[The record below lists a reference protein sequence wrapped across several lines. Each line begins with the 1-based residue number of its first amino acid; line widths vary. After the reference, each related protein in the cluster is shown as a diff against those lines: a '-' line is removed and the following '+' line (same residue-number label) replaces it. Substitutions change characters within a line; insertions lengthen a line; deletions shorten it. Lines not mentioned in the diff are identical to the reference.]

1 MKNFLI
7 ALAVLVAILIII
19 LGIFGLTVIS
29 TKNSLIAMEEDV
41 DAKWAQIDNQLK
53 RRSDLIPN
61 LLACV
66 KGYMSHETEIYKQIT
81 EARAKVAGAQTSIK
95 ERSKAEGELSGA
107 LSRLIAFSEN
117 NPELKSDKQMRGLL
131 DELAG
136 TENRIAV
143 ARKNYNDA
151 VKVFNTKTKQIPGC
165 FFGYS
170 QKEYFEVSEKEKEAP
185 KIQF

>member
-7 ALAVLVAILIII
+7 ALAVLIAIVIVI
-19 LGIFGLTVIS
+19 LGIFGLSVIS
-29 TKNSLIAMEEDV
+29 TKNTLIAMEEDV
-41 DAKWAQIDNQLK
+41 DSKWAQIDNQLK

-66 KGYMSHETEIYKQIT
+66 KGYMSHESDIFKQIT

-107 LSRLIAFSEN
+107 LSRLLVFSEN
-117 NPELKSDKQMRGLL
+117 NMELKSDKQMRGLL

-143 ARKNYNDA
+143 ARKNYNDT
-151 VKVFNTKTKQIPGC
+151 VKIFNTRIKQIPGC
-165 FFGYS
+165 FFGFT
-170 QKEYFEVSEKEKEAP
+170 QREYFEITDKEKETP
-185 KIQF
+185 KIEF

>member
-1 MKNFLI
+1 MKKFLI
-7 ALAVLVAILIII
+7 AIIVLIAILILIA
-19 LGIFGLTVIS
+19 GIFGLSVIS
-29 TKNSLIAMEEDV
+29 TKNSLIALEENV

-66 KGYMSHETEIYKQIT
+66 KGYMSHESEIYKQIT
-81 EARAKVAGAQTSIK
+81 DARAKVAGAQTSIK

-107 LSRLIAFSEN
+107 LTRLIAFSEN

-143 ARKNYNDA
+143 ARKDYNDT
-151 VKVFNTKTKQIPGC
+151 VKAFNTKTKQIPGC

-170 QKEYFEVSEKEKEAP
+170 QREYFEVSEKEKEAP
-185 KIQF
+185 KVEF

>member
-7 ALAVLVAILIII
+7 ALAVLLAIVII
-19 LGIFGLTVIS
+19 LFCIFGFSVIS
-29 TKNSLIAMEEDV
+29 TKNTLIAMEEDV

-66 KGYMSHETEIYKQIT
+66 KGYMTHESEILKQIT

-95 ERSKAEGELSGA
+95 ERSAAEGELTGA
-107 LSRLIAFSEN
+107 LSRLLVFSEN
-117 NPELKSDKQMRGLL
+117 NPQLKSDKQMQGLL

-143 ARKNYNDA
+143 ARKDYNDT
-151 VKVFNTKTKQIPGC
+151 VKVFNTKIKQIPGC
-165 FFGYS
+165 FFGYT
-170 QKEYFEVSEKEKEAP
+170 QREYFEVSEKEKETP
-185 KIQF
+185 KIEF

>member
-7 ALAVLVAILIII
+7 TMGALVAIVVIIA
-19 LGIFGLTVIS
+19 GVFGLTVIS
-29 TKNSLIAMEEDV
+29 TKNTLIAMEEDV

-66 KGYMSHETEIYKQIT
+66 KGYMSHESEIYKQIT
-81 EARAKVAGAQTSIK
+81 DARAKVAGAQTSIK

-107 LSRLIAFSEN
+107 LSRLLAFTEN
-117 NPELKSDKQMRGLL
+117 NPEIKADKQMQGLI

-136 TENRIAV
+136 TENRLSV

-151 VKVFNTKTKQIPGC
+151 VKSFNTKIKQIPGC
-165 FFGYS
+165 FFGHTPR
-170 QKEYFEVSEKEKEAP
+170 EYLEVSDNEKEAP

>member
-1 MKNFLI
+1 MKNFMIALVVLI
-7 ALAVLVAILIII
+7 AIVILIAA
-19 LGIFGLTVIS
+19 IFGLSVIS
-29 TKNSLIAMEEDV
+29 TKNTLVAMEEDV

-66 KGYMSHETEIYKQIT
+66 KGYMSHESEIYKQIT

-107 LSRLIAFSEN
+107 LSRLLAFSEN
-117 NPELKSDKQMRGLL
+117 NPEIKSDKQMQGLL

-136 TENRIAV
+136 TENRLAV
-143 ARKNYNDA
+143 ARKNYNDT
-151 VKVFNTKTKQIPGC
+151 VKVFNTKIKQIPGC
-165 FFGYS
+165 FFGYT
-170 QKEYFEVSEKEKEAP
+170 QREYFEVSDKDKEAP
-185 KIQF
+185 KVEF